1 MQFNDALQRL
11 GQLRAQLDDL
21 RINSQLDP
29 ACLSKTLFDASFELH
44 AIERLLEEKS
54 GAESLKI
61 PYSDPFLITSLQ
73 KQNDSSRESIPEKM
87 PITQDFL
94 EKIINSIGDPIF
106 VSDRKHRYLF
116 VNAAKYS
123 FTNLKPEDIIGKTC
137 YDFFPKEQAGIFWEK
152 DEEVFATGRENVNE
166 ESVRDG
172 QGNVRTLITKKAVYK
187 DWAGNEFLVGI
198 SRDITERKKIE
209 DQLKSAHDE
218 LEKRV
223 CERTAELENAN
234 QALTHTRDYLDK
246 IINSIGDPIHV
257 KDRQHR
263 VILVNDAACKLFGLS
278 RDEIL
283 GRTAYELFPSREMAE
298 ISWHK
303 DEEVFATGEENVNE
317 ETNTYAPGVTRTV
330 LVKKTLYKDK
340 AGNDFL
346 VGVTRD
352 ITNRKRAEEA
362 LRVSE
367 EGYRQLSEDMP
378 AFVSAFLPDGTVT
391 YLNKPLAAW
400 DDLDPAEMIGR
411 NFYDFLSPADRVMVK
426 AILGALT
433 PKQPLETHVQRYLM
447 PDGRVLYHEWT
458 NRAFFNEA
466 GQPTRYQAIGLDI
479 TERKR
484 AEEALLESEKKY
496 SLLINNANE
505 SILVAQDGLVKFV
518 NPATLGLLGM
528 HSQQELIDKPFPQFI
543 HPDDRSIVVENYRRR
558 IANEAAPP
566 RYAFRAVTLEGIVK
580 WVEINATLIEWQGR
594 PATLNFLTD
603 ITERKRTEEALLES
617 EERLMDIIDF
627 LPDATFVIDRDG
639 KVLAWNRAIEAMT
652 GVLAED
658 MIGKGDYEYALPFYG
673 TRRPILIDLVLKADR
688 EAESKYDHIEKKGR
702 ALMGEAYMPN
712 IWGRIVYLVGSATVL
727 YDSRGDV
734 FGAIES
740 IRDITESKQAED
752 RLIEAKEAAEAAVRS
767 KSEFLANMSHEIR
780 TPLNA
785 VVGLT
790 GLLLEADLTAQ
801 ERDYVETV
809 RSSGNSL
816 LSVIN
821 DILDFSKIEGDK
833 MELESQPFNLQEC
846 IFVAVDLVKAEAEK
860 KGLAIKYCLD
870 EAIPAYFKGDVTR
883 LRQVLVNLLSNAVKF
898 THTGTIEISVTAK
911 PIQTTNSRQY
921 ELHFSIIDTGI
932 GIPEEKADRLFQSF
946 SQIDSTITRKY
957 GGTGLGLAIS
967 RRLVELMGGE
977 IWVVSQPGLGSTFHF
992 TIIAEEAEEISIP
1005 VDSCAKKAKTDA
1017 SRKNARPLRILLAE
1031 DNAVN
1036 QKVAIQML
1044 KRLGYSAD
1052 VAGNGLEVLQ
1062 AIERQP
1068 YDIVLMDV
1076 QMPEMDG
1083 LVATKEIRK
1092 LWPKGPRIIAITA
1105 YALKGDRERCLA
1117 AGMDDYISK
1126 PIVIEDLRR
1135 VLEMGD

>member
-1 MQFNDALQRL
+1 M
-11 GQLRAQLDDL
+11 
-21 RINSQLDP
+21 
-29 ACLSKTLFDASFELH
+29 T
-44 AIERLLEEKS
+44 
-54 GAESLKI
+54 
-61 PYSDPFLITSLQ
+61 
-73 KQNDSSRESIPEKM
+73 
-87 PITQDFL
+87 
-94 EKIINSIGDPIF
+94 
-106 VSDRKHRYLF
+106 
-116 VNAAKYS
+116 
-123 FTNLKPEDIIGKTC
+123 
-137 YDFFPKEQAGIFWEK
+137 
-152 DEEVFATGRENVNE
+152 
-166 ESVRDG
+166 DG
-172 QGNVRTLITKKAVYK
+172 QGNVRTLITKKTVYK
-187 DWAGNEFLVGI
+187 DRAGNEFLVGI
-198 SRDITERKKIE
+198 ARDITERKKME
-209 DQLKSAHDE
+209 EQLKRAHDE
-218 LEKRV
+218 MEKRV
-223 CERTAELENAN
+223 LERTAELEKAN
-234 QALTHTRDYLDK
+234 QALTDTRDYLEK

-263 VILVNDAACKLFGLS
+263 VILVNDAACKLFGRS
-278 RDEIL
+278 REEIL

-340 AGNDFL
+340 AGNEFL

-352 ITNRKRAEEA
+352 ITDRKRAEEA
-362 LRVSE
+362 LRESE
-367 EGYRQLSEDMP
+367 ERYRQLSEDMP

-411 NFYDFLSPADRVMVK
+411 NFYDFLSPADREMVR

-466 GQPTRYQAIGLDI
+466 GQPTRYQAVGLDI

-505 SILVAQDGLVKFV
+505 SILVAQDGLFKFV
-518 NPATLGLLGM
+518 NPATLGLLGV
-528 HSQQELIDKPFPQFI
+528 HSEQELIDRPFPQFI
-543 HPDDRSIVVENYRRR
+543 HPDDRSMVVENYRRR
-558 IANEAAPP
+558 ITNEAAPP
-566 RYAFRAVTLEGIVK
+566 RYAFRVVTPQGIVK

-639 KVLAWNRAIEAMT
+639 KVVAWNRAIEAMT

-688 EAESKYDHIEKKGR
+688 EVESKYDHIEKKGR

-752 RLIEAKEAAEAAVRS
+752 SLIEAKEAAEAAVRS

-860 KGLAIKYCLD
+860 KGLAIKYSLD

-898 THTGTIEISVTAK
+898 THAGTIEISVTAK
-911 PIQTTNSRQY
+911 PIKRESNALAGQPPESGQADQVGKMAHDGGDAGEIKAAESPERAQTTNSRQY

-1068 YDIVLMDV
+1068 YDVVLMDV

-1083 LVATKEIRK
+1083 LVATQEIRK

>member
-1 MQFNDALQRL
+1 MQFNDALQKL
-11 GQLRAQLDDL
+11 SQLRAQLDDL
-21 RINSQLDP
+21 RTKSQLDP
-29 ACLSKTLFDASFELH
+29 ACLSGKLSDASLELQ
-44 AIERLLEEKS
+44 AIERLLEEKR

-61 PYSDPFLITSLQ
+61 
-73 KQNDSSRESIPEKM
+73 SIPEKM
-87 PITQDFL
+87 LITQDFL

-106 VSDRKHRYLF
+106 VSDGQHRYLF
-116 VNAAKYS
+116 VNAAKYR
-123 FTNLKPEDIIGKTC
+123 FTNLEPEDIIGKTC
-137 YDFFPKEQAGIFWEK
+137 YDFFPKEQADIFWEK
-152 DEEVFATGRENVNE
+152 DEEVFSTGRENVNE
-166 ESVRDG
+166 ESVTDG
-172 QGNVRTLITKKAVYK
+172 QGNVRTLITKKTVYK
-187 DWAGNEFLVGI
+187 DRAGNEFLVGI
-198 SRDITERKKIE
+198 ARDITERKKME
-209 DQLKSAHDE
+209 EQLKRAHDE
-218 LEKRV
+218 MEKRV
-223 CERTAELENAN
+223 LERTAELEKAN
-234 QALTHTRDYLDK
+234 QALTDTRDSLEK
-246 IINSIGDPIHV
+246 IVNSIGDPIHV
-257 KDRQHR
+257 KDRKHR
-263 VILVNDAACKLFGLS
+263 VILVNDAACKLFGRS

-317 ETNTYAPGVTRTV
+317 ETNTYAPGVTCTV

-340 AGNDFL
+340 AGNEFL

-352 ITNRKRAEEA
+352 ITDRKRAEEV
-362 LRVSE
+362 LRESE

-378 AFVSAFLPDGTVT
+378 AFVSAFLPDGTLT

-400 DDLDPAEMIGR
+400 DDRDPAEMIGR
-411 NFYDFLSPADRVMVK
+411 NFYDFLSPADQEMVR

-466 GQPTRYQAIGLDI
+466 GQPTRYQAVGLDI
-479 TERKR
+479 TERKQ
-484 AEEALLESEKKY
+484 AEEALIESEKKY

-505 SILVAQDGLVKFV
+505 SILVAQDGLFKFV
-518 NPATLGLLGM
+518 NPATLGLLGV
-528 HSQQELIDKPFPQFI
+528 HSEHELIDRPFPKFI
-543 HPDDRSIVVENYRRR
+543 HPDDRSMVVENYRRR
-558 IANEAAPP
+558 ITSEATPP
-566 RYAFRAVTLEGIVK
+566 RYAFRVVTPEGIVK
-580 WVEINATLIEWQGR
+580 WVEINATLIEWQGK
-594 PATLNFLTD
+594 PATLNFLID
-603 ITERKRTEEALLES
+603 MTERKQTEEALLES
-617 EERLMDIIDF
+617 EQRLMDIIDF
-627 LPDATFVIDRDG
+627 LPDATFVIDREG
-639 KVLAWNRAIEAMT
+639 KVVAWNRAIEAMT
-652 GVLAED
+652 GIPSED

-712 IWGRIVYLVGSATVL
+712 MRGRIVYLVGSATVL
-727 YDSRGDV
+727 YDPQGDV

-833 MELESQPFNLQEC
+833 MELESHPFNLQEC

-898 THTGTIEISVTAK
+898 TQAGTIEISVTAK

-921 ELHFSIIDTGI
+921 ELHFSVIDTGI
-932 GIPEEKADRLFQSF
+932 GIPEEKTDRLFQSF

-1068 YDIVLMDV
+1068 YDVVLMDV

-1083 LVATKEIRK
+1083 LVATQEIRK

-1135 VLEMGD
+1135 VLEMATRD